1 MYDYHIQ
8 TAISWIYSPILGTT
22 LHELNKNSARIQ
34 LALIAS
40 RFETNREAEGGG
52 VMCWHVDIVATQSF
66 GVST

>member
-52 VMCWHVDIVATQSF
+52 VMC
-66 GVST
+66 